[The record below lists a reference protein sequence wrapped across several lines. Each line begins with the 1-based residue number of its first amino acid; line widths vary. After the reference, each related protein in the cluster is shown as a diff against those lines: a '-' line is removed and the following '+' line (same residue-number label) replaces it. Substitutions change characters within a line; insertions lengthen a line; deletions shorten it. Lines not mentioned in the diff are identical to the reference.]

1 MPPTAIATSPREEV
15 QGLLTKDPSFSA
27 ERKLLAVSATETSD
41 EEINE
46 TLPRTI
52 HPPLK
57 LENHPVD
64 ERLPLKAIVV
74 GAGITGITAG
84 ILLPAKVPGLSL
96 TIYERHSDIVR
107 RFPSPLWPILTV

>member
-1 MPPTAIATSPREEV
+1 MPPTAIATSPGPDG
-15 QGLLTKDPSFSA
+15 QALPTKDLTVNGEKKAPAFT
-27 ERKLLAVSATETSD
+27 ATEISD
-41 EEINE
+41 GQITE

-52 HPPLK
+52 HPPLI

-84 ILLPAKVPGLSL
+84 VLLPAKVPGLSL

-107 RFPSPLWPILTV
+107 RLQRLL

>member
-1 MPPTAIATSPREEV
+1 MPPTAIATSPGPDG
-15 QGLLTKDPSFSA
+15 QALPTKDLTVTGETKAP
-27 ERKLLAVSATETSD
+27 AVTATEISD
-41 EEINE
+41 GKINE

-52 HPPLK
+52 HPPLI

-84 ILLPAKVPGLSL
+84 VLLPAKVPGLSL

-107 RFPSPLWPILTV
+107 RLYP

>member
-1 MPPTAIATSPREEV
+1 MPPAAIIATPE
-15 QGLLTKDPSFSA
+15 QDGQTLLAKALDLNN
-27 ERKLLAVSATETSD
+27 ERKAPTVSASARND
-41 EEINE
+41 EKINE

-52 HPPLK
+52 QPPLI

-64 ERLPLKAIVV
+64 DRLPIKAIVV

-84 ILLPAKVPGLSL
+84 VLLPEKAPGLSL

-107 RFPSPLWPILTV
+107 RLHPCV

>member
-1 MPPTAIATSPREEV
+1 MPPTAIATSPR
-15 QGLLTKDPSFSA
+15 QDAQALLTKDPNFNG
-27 ERKLLAVSATETSD
+27 ERKLPTVFATETSD

-107 RFPSPLWPILTV
+107 RFRLRCERY